1 MNFEVSH
8 KHIKSEPTMHKNW
21 QRTRKYLILFSLTI
35 LLFCTNSTQPVYS
48 HWSDLSVAE
57 IIVNDLQT
65 EITLTFPTG
74 LTKFADDNGDGQL
87 QLAEVRNH
95 KTELEKFFSQEISI
109 TKSSKIPGSVTVKPL
124 EIAAKTASLIQQ
136 PNTHST
142 LILNYTWPASNVT
155 SKNNKMRINYNLF
168 LPGVPTAS
176 CQATIVEA
184 GAVKSIVFTP
194 QNREFLLAGKE
205 SIWESGWSLMLA
217 VVGAFTWGCVHAMS
231 PGHGKTIVGAY
242 LVGSRATPVHAI
254 FLAATTTITH
264 TAGVFAVG
272 AITLFASNIIEPEKL
287 DPWLSLISGLLV
299 AIIGIK
305 LLSERIKTRFVVRT
319 SVRTKINLNHLIE
332 KIRFVVRTLVRKN
345 RFVVKTSVRTKINLN
360 HLIEKTKFVV
370 RTLVRKNPR
379 TKVLTTNLDEPV
391 NLLNRGTWERE
402 FKPVKPH
409 ISQHYHHH
417 GDGRLHS
424 HLPPGSD
431 GSPITWKSLLVLGI
445 SGGLLPCP
453 SALVMLLSASALGN
467 VGLGMTLVVAF
478 SLGLALVL
486 SAIGLVLVY
495 AKQYFNKLP
504 KHLGV
509 VKFMPAISAVLVMFL
524 GLGITG
530 EAILKILAAN
540 QWVIGNG

>member
-1 MNFEVSH
+1 LSKLSRISCRNHRNILVQITKNTQQFIKKNKPEEVIMNKKMS
-8 KHIKSEPTMHKNW
+8 KLS
-21 QRTRKYLILFSLTI
+21 KYLILFSLTI
-35 LLFCTNSTQPVYS
+35 LLLCTNSTQPVYS

-57 IIVNDLQT
+57 IIVSDSQT
-65 EITLTFPTG
+65 EVTLTFPTG
-74 LTKFADDNGDGQL
+74 LTKFADDNRDGQL
-87 QLAEVRNH
+87 QPAEIRTH
-95 KTELEKFFSQEISI
+95 QTELEKFISQQISI
-109 TKSSKIPGSVTVKPL
+109 ANSSNIAGTVTVAPL
-124 EIAAKTASLIQQ
+124 EIAAKTTSLIQQ

-142 LILNYTWPASNVT
+142 LILNYTWPESNVI
-155 SKNNKMRINYNLF
+155 SKNHKLRIKYNLF
-168 LPGVPTAS
+168 LPGVSTAS
-176 CQATIVEA
+176 CQATIVQA
-184 GAVKSIVFTP
+184 GAVKSFVFTA

-205 SIWESGWSLMLA
+205 SIWESGWSLVLA
-217 VVGAFTWGCVHAMS
+217 IFGAFAWGCVHAMS

-242 LVGSRATPVHAI
+242 LVGSRATPVHAL

-272 AITLFASNIIEPEKL
+272 GITLFASNIIEPEKL

-299 AIIGIK
+299 AVIGLK

-319 SVRTKINLNHLIE
+319 SVRKKPKTKIVTLTNLNHLIE
-332 KIRFVVRTLVRKN
+332 KIRFVVRT
-345 RFVVKTSVRTKINLN
+345 SVL
-360 HLIEKTKFVV
+360 
-370 RTLVRKNPR
+370 KNPR
-379 TKVLTTNLDEPV
+379 TKVLTTNLEEPV

-402 FKPVKPH
+402 FKPVKPA

-424 HLPPGSD
+424 HLPPDAD
-431 GSPITWKSLLVLGI
+431 GSPITWKSLLLLGI

-478 SLGLALVL
+478 SLGLAVVL

-504 KHLGV
+504 KHLGS
-509 VKFMPAISAVLVMFL
+509 VKFMPAISAVFVMFV

>member
-1 MNFEVSH
+1 
-8 KHIKSEPTMHKNW
+8 MHKQLNKS
-21 QRTRKYLILFSLTI
+21 RRYLILFLVTI
-35 LLFCTNSTQPVYS
+35 LLFFTTSTRPVYS

-65 EITLTFPTG
+65 EITLTFPTD
-74 LTKFADDNGDGQL
+74 LTKFADDNRDGQL
-87 QLAEVRNH
+87 QLAEVRSH
-95 KTELEKFFSQEISI
+95 QTELQKFFSQQIRI
-109 TKSSKIPGSVTVKPL
+109 TNSRKIPGSVAVKPL

-142 LILNYTWPASNVT
+142 LILDYTWPASNVIST
-155 SKNNKMRINYNLF
+155 NNKLRINYNLF

-176 CQATIVEA
+176 CQATIVQA
-184 GAVKSIVFTP
+184 GAVKSFVFTA

-205 SIWESGWSLMLA
+205 SIWESGWSLVLA
-217 VVGAFTWGCVHAMS
+217 VAGAFAWGCVHAMS

-242 LVGSRATPVHAI
+242 LVGSRATPMHAL

-272 AITLFASNIIEPEKL
+272 GITLFASNLITPEKL
-287 DPWLSLISGLLV
+287 NPWLNLISGFLV
-299 AIIGIK
+299 AIIGLN
-305 LLSERIKTRFVVRT
+305 LL
-319 SVRTKINLNHLIE
+319 LQ
-332 KIRFVVRTLVRKN
+332 
-345 RFVVKTSVRTKINLN
+345 
-360 HLIEKTKFVV
+360 
-370 RTLVRKNPR
+370 R
-379 TKVLTTNLDEPV
+379 TKVRFTLSHSVFKKIRNLFLNSQREEPV

-417 GDGRLHS
+417 GDGRVHS
-424 HLPPGSD
+424 HLPPGAD

-467 VGLGMTLVVAF
+467 IGLGMTLVVAF

-486 SAIGLVLVY
+486 SAIGLILVY
-495 AKQYFNKLP
+495 AKQNFHKLP
-504 KHLGV
+504 KQITA
-509 VKFMPAISAVLVMFL
+509 VKFLPAISALFVMLL

-530 EAILKILAAN
+530 DAMLKILAAN
-540 QWVIGNG
+540 QWIVGNG

>member
-1 MNFEVSH
+1 MNFEISH

-95 KTELEKFFSQEISI
+95 QTELEKFLGQKISI
-109 TKSSKIPGSVTVKPL
+109 TNSSKIPGSVTVKPL

-142 LILNYTWPASNVT
+142 LILNYTWPESNVT
-155 SKNNKMRINYNLF
+155 SKNNKLRIKYNLF

-205 SIWESGWSLMLA
+205 SIWESGWSLVLA

-242 LVGSRATPVHAI
+242 LVGSRATPVHAV

-264 TAGVFAVG
+264 TAGVFSVG
-272 AITLFASNIIEPEKL
+272 AITLFASNLIEPEKL

-319 SVRTKINLNHLIE
+319 LVRTKIDLNHLIE
-332 KIRFVVRTLVRKN
+332 KTRFVVRTLV
-345 RFVVKTSVRTKINLN
+345 
-360 HLIEKTKFVV
+360 H
-370 RTLVRKNPR
+370 KNPR
-379 TKVLTTNLDEPV
+379 TKVLTTNLEEPV
-391 NLLNRGTWERE
+391 NLLSRGTWERE
-402 FKPVKPH
+402 FKPVKPP

-495 AKQYFNKLP
+495 AKQHFNKLP
-504 KHLGV
+504 KQIAA